1 MFSIIKLKLII
12 FVYAQV
18 IFAQIKLD
26 ISTIPDEVDVYLD
39 NVNLGKSPI
48 RNERIIPGE
57 HIFEIKKK
65 GYAPLKY
72 ELIVNPSKAV
82 EIDFFLNPIHNC
94 KFKTKEKG
102 LVFELNGEHY
112 WDVDNIRLDLEAG
125 DHVLRVFRASKLID
139 EQNIRIEKPET
150 FNYVEKKPISNPQFN
165 E

>member
-1 MFSIIKLKLII
+1 MYSIIKYSIGSFLYVSL
-12 FVYAQV
+12 ACS
-18 IFAQIKLD
+18 QIKLD
-26 ISTIPDEVDVYLD
+26 INTIPDEVDVYLD
-39 NVNLGKSPI
+39 GVNLGTSPI
-48 RNERIIPGE
+48 RNERIIPGA

-82 EIDFFLNPIHNC
+82 EIDFFLNPVHNC

-125 DHVLRVFRASKLID
+125 DHALRVFKASELID
-139 EQNIRIEKPET
+139 EQNIKIDKPET
-150 FNYVEKKPISNPQFN
+150 FNYIEKKKISN
-165 E
+165 

>member
-1 MFSIIKLKLII
+1 MFSIIKLKLIF
-12 FVYAQV
+12 FVYLQV
-18 IFAQIKLD
+18 ILAQIKLD
-26 ISTIPDEVDVYLD
+26 INTIPDEVDVYLD

-82 EIDFFLNPIHNC
+82 EIDFFLNPIHKC

-112 WDVDNIRLDLEAG
+112 WDIDNIRLDLEAG

-150 FNYVEKKPISNPQFN
+150 FNYVEKKPISNP
-165 E
+165 

>member
-1 MFSIIKLKLII
+1 MFLIIKLKLIF
-12 FVYAQV
+12 FVYVQV
-18 IFAQIKLD
+18 ILAQIKLD
-26 ISTIPDEVDVYLD
+26 INTIPDEVDVYLD

-57 HIFEIKKK
+57 HFFEIKKK

-72 ELIVNPSKAV
+72 ELIVNPSKSV
-82 EIDFFLNPIHNC
+82 EIDFFLNPIHTC

-112 WDVDNIRLDLEAG
+112 WDSDNIRLDLEAG
-125 DHVLRVFRASKLID
+125 DHALRVFRASKLID

-150 FNYVEKKPISNPQFN
+150 FNYVGKKTILNP
-165 E
+165 